1 MTGLRLAQDDRTS
14 FRSDDKS
21 FAANDISNDVHHPVS
36 PKTLR
41 LRRLSQDDKSFAA
54 NDISTDVHHPEPPKA
69 LRLRRLSQDGKSF
82 AQDDKGECG
91 SFVVVRLAA

>member
-1 MTGLRLAQDDRTS
+1 
-14 FRSDDKS
+14 
-21 FAANDISNDVHHPVS
+21 VS

-82 AQDDKGECG
+82 AQDDKGESG